1 MCSGAHRVLRHEC
14 TDTNMCWPTRVP
26 RLRASQ
32 HHKPVLPAAPQVAI
46 IQSKRLRNK
55 IAGFTTVSCD
65 GRSRDA
71 YGAAAGR
78 SSDVWGASGSVE
90 WQHSRAAVAG
100 VAGSMRGGGSWN

>member
-1 MCSGAHRVLRHEC
+1 MGARRVHASARSLLWPRRVIIEKYYQRL
-14 TDTNMCWPTRVP
+14 TLDFDTNKRICEE
-26 RLRASQ
+26 
-32 HHKPVLPAAPQVAI
+32 VAI